1 MGTTKGK
8 ESTMTKDGK
17 LSKRD
22 MDTLNKA
29 WEILSR
35 WTEIEEEQNNS
46 DDYVYDV
53 AMNAVCGL
61 CEFIGNYER

>member
-1 MGTTKGK
+1 MNART
-8 ESTMTKDGK
+8 GK

-29 WEILSR
+29 WDILSR
-35 WTEIEEEQNNS
+35 WTEWAEDNGM
-46 DDYVYDV
+46 DDVQVSGYQYDV

-61 CEFIGNYER
+61 CEFIENYEMED

>member
-1 MGTTKGK
+1 MNART
-8 ESTMTKDGK
+8 GK

-29 WEILSR
+29 WGILSR
-35 WTEIEEEQNNS
+35 WTEIAEDRPEIDE
-46 DDYVYDV
+46 YLYDT

-61 CEFIGNYER
+61 CEFIENYEVED